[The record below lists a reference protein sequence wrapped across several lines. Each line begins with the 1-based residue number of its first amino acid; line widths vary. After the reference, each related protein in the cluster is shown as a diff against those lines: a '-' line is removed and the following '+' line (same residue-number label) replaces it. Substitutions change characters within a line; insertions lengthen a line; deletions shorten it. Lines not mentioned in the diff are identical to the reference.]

1 MNNTLIIV
9 VNVLKIAFVSLTLF
23 RFGNGVEE
31 AGEERRSRSVSDSF
45 NELARVDWCSFG
57 RTVRSISKY
66 SRLDLHA
73 CMFSSMDSNSGDCTF
88 VGRDE
93 YVSRRAEVF

>member
-9 VNVLKIAFVSLTLF
+9 VNVLKIAFASLTLF

-31 AGEERRSRSVSDSF
+31 AGDERRSRSVSDSF

-66 SRLDLHA
+66 SRLDLRA
-73 CMFSSMDSNSGDCTF
+73 CMFSSMDSNSGDF
-88 VGRDE
+88 SGFGGD
-93 YVSRRAEVF
+93 RAIIREF